1 MKQIFTL
8 FLFLVANSILFAQYH
23 YLPFTDAKSNPGG
36 INTDPESPFSTA
48 APNGWK
54 QIHAGSNAAPTWSAK
69 QTLPFAFSFNGNKV
83 LGMKVSSSGV
93 LTFNANTTIAAPA
106 YTQDVLPN
114 TTIPDSSVCIWGLSG
129 IGANDLIMSKVFG
142 KAPNRQLWIQFNSY
156 GYGTTASDG
165 TNFTYWSIV
174 LEETT
179 NDIFVVDQR
188 TGGYAA
194 TDLVSVGVQVDS
206 KTAVMVASSP
216 ELASLATTDAST
228 IDNAYYAFRFGKQPA
243 FNMSAVDISTP
254 TFAVLGDNVIE
265 GTLKN
270 LGTTTITSYDI
281 NYRVD
286 GGATVTSPVTNANIV
301 EFAKANFTHAIKW
314 NATKGKHTLEV
325 WASKL
330 NGNPDE
336 YMLDDIA
343 TKTIFIVTTKV
354 VRKPLYEIF
363 TSSTCGPCAPGNTNF
378 HKIVNTKPQ
387 DEFVAI
393 KYQQDF
399 PGTGDPYATTEAVS
413 RRAAYAI
420 SAIPR
425 MEIDGGWNSNASA
438 FTEALYKN
446 SVNNNAQFDLSGT
459 YTIDSVSMTAN
470 IEYKPLFDVTNARL
484 YVAIIENKTT
494 KNVKTNGEKEFDQV
508 MKKMLP
514 SEAGT
519 LLSNKLENQK
529 DSISLSFKFVGKYRL
544 PIDGALANRIVHT
557 KEHSVEEFSDLRIV
571 AWVQSTGQDKQVYQA
586 VNLTKKS
593 VVGSNNIPL
602 SVKNITVFPNPV
614 SDFINVKM
622 NTEREDNLTLLLISS
637 NGSVAKTIDQKVFS
651 GENSLQINVQD
662 LTAGMYYLSIIDSN
676 NNSYTQGVTIQK

>member
-1 MKQIFTL
+1 MKQTFTL
-8 FLFLVANSILFAQYH
+8 FLFLVANNILFAQYH

-36 INTDPESPFSTA
+36 INTDAESLFSTT

-54 QIHAGSNAAPTWSAK
+54 QIHAGNNAAPTWSAK

-83 LGMKVSSSGV
+83 LSMKVSSSGV
-93 LTFNANTTIAAPA
+93 LTFNANTTVAAPA
-106 YTQDVLPN
+106 YTPDVLPN
-114 TTIPDSSVCIWGLSG
+114 AAIPDSSVCIWGLSG
-129 IGANDLIMSKVFG
+129 IGANDLILSKVFG

-179 NDIFVVDQR
+179 NDISVVDQR
-188 TGGYAA
+188 TGGYTA
-194 TDLVSVGVQVDS
+194 TDLVSVGVQVNS

-216 ELASLATTDAST
+216 ELASLASTDAST
-228 IDNAYYAFRFGKQPA
+228 IDNAYYTFRFGKQPA

-254 TFAVLGDNVIE
+254 TFAVLGNNVIE

-286 GGATVTSPVTNANIV
+286 GGATVTSPVTNVNIAK
-301 EFAKANFTHAIKW
+301 FAKANFTHAIKW

-343 TKTIFIVTTKV
+343 TKAIFIVTTKV
-354 VRKPLYEIF
+354 ARKPLYEIF

-378 HKIVNTKPQ
+378 HKIVDTKSQ

-399 PGTGDPYATTEAVS
+399 PGTGDPYATTEAVG
-413 RRAAYAI
+413 RRTAYAI

-438 FTEALYKN
+438 FTETLYKN

-470 IEYKPLFDVTNARL
+470 IQYIPLFDVTTARL
-484 YVAIIENKTT
+484 HVAIIENKTT
-494 KNVKTNGEKEFDQV
+494 KNVKTNGEKEFEQV

-514 SEAGT
+514 SETGT

-529 DSISLSFKFVGKYRL
+529 DSVSLSFKFVGKYRL
-544 PIDGALANRIVHT
+544 PIDGATANRIVHT

-614 SDFINVKM
+614 SDFINIKM

-637 NGSVAKTIDQKVFS
+637 NGSVAKTIDQKVFL

-676 NNSYTQGVTIQK
+676 NNSHTQGVTIQK